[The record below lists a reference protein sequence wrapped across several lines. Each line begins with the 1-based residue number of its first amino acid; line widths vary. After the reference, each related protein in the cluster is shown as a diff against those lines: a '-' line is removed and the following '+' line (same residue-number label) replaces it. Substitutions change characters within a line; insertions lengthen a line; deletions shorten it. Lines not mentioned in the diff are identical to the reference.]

1 MLIASP
7 PRLGMST
14 PFTCLAKAAPAWAS
28 PHARCSS
35 GVQDAPELPE
45 RGVGQPD
52 AAAQPADQQRVARP
66 LLLASPM
73 ISCPCPRPG
82 SVRGQPR
89 VDEAGR
95 RKRCARGAEGIHCFA
110 DENGVR
116 VNTPSTGSS
125 TMAVYSEGTGPRA
138 RMSLHR
144 VDPWPAR
151 YIL

>member
-14 PFTCLAKAAPAWAS
+14 PFTCLAKARQRGRV
-28 PHARCSS
+28 PHARWLRRW
-35 GVQDAPELPE
+35 DAPELPE

-73 ISCPCPRPG
+73 ICPCPRPG

-89 VDEAGR
+89 CRRGGG
-95 RKRCARGAEGIHCFA
+95 RKRRTW
-110 DENGVR
+110 R
-116 VNTPSTGSS
+116 
-125 TMAVYSEGTGPRA
+125 
-138 RMSLHR
+138 
-144 VDPWPAR
+144 
-151 YIL
+151 